1 MGISAAV
8 SVMGQQRKRDGED
21 NAAGE
26 LEPEA
31 ILFCCFGV
39 GLLRCTAAPRSMALL
54 RCVLRERNLLT
65 MRRGVI
71 VQ

>member
-39 GLLRCTAAPRSMALL
+39 GLLRCTAASLDGYMRTAL
-54 RCVLRERNLLT
+54 CVARAT
-65 MRRGVI
+65 C
-71 VQ
+71 